1 MILGIDY
8 GTAKVGLALAED
20 RKGALT
26 LPLSVIRFKD
36 EGELEQALKDVA
48 QEHNIEKIVIGL
60 PGSMDTLEKLI
71 SLLKKIFNI
80 EPEFVSE
87 YLSTRAATRLIKEAG
102 KDSFSIDEEDAIA
115 ASLILETYLEKKYSA
130 DNT

>member
-36 EGELEQALKDVA
+36 EGELEQALKGVA